1 MVNRC
6 VRAVV
11 FSKEGRAA
19 CERPRRECTPKGS
32 DVVMGGDAEMNR
44 WGLWWWLRAGLILV
58 VAAGLAID
66 AFVHLDLA
74 SSYDGVKSSVLT
86 QGDLFRVEA
95 ALAIIA
101 ALALVVRPRRWTAL
115 IAFLVSA
122 GGFAAVLVYQYVD
135 VGAIGP
141 LPNMYDPV
149 VYAEKTLSV
158 WAEGI
163 AAVAALVL
171 LTLMHLRIRGD
182 RTASGAAA
190 RTSASRP
197 A

>member
-1 MVNRC
+1 MSADDEINR
-6 VRAVV
+6 R
-11 FSKEGRAA
+11 
-19 CERPRRECTPKGS
+19 
-32 DVVMGGDAEMNR
+32 
-44 WGLWWWLRAGLILV
+44 GLSWWLRAGLTLV
-58 VAAGLAID
+58 VVAGLAID

-86 QGDLFRVEA
+86 QGDLFRAEA

-101 ALALVVRPRRWTAL
+101 ALALVVRPRRWTAFIVL
-115 IAFLVSA
+115 LVSA
-122 GGFAAVLVYQYVD
+122 GGFAAVLLYQYVN

-149 VYAEKTLSV
+149 SFPEKTLSV

-171 LTLMHLRIRGD
+171 LVLMHRSARGSRIMA
-182 RTASGAAA
+182 RTGAAA
-190 RTSASRP
+190 RASTSGP

>member
-1 MVNRC
+1 M
-6 VRAVV
+6 
-11 FSKEGRAA
+11 S
-19 CERPRRECTPKGS
+19 
-32 DVVMGGDAEMNR
+32 GDGEMNR
-44 WGLWWWLRAGLILV
+44 QGLWWWLRAGLILV
-58 VAAGLAID
+58 VVAGLAID

-74 SSYDGVKSSVLT
+74 SSNDTVKSSALT
-86 QGDLFRVEA
+86 QGDLFRAEA

-115 IAFLVSA
+115 ITFLVSA
-122 GGFAAVLVYQYVD
+122 GGFAAALLYQFVN
-135 VGAIGP
+135 VGSIGP

-149 VYAEKTLSV
+149 KYPEKTLSV

-171 LTLMHLRIRGD
+171 LVLMHRRIRD
-182 RTASGAAA
+182 TRTATATGAAV
-190 RTSASRP
+190 RPSTSRP

>member
-1 MVNRC
+1 VPPL
-6 VRAVV
+6 
-11 FSKEGRAA
+11 
-19 CERPRRECTPKGS
+19 ERPHRECTGKGS
-32 DVVMGGDAEMNR
+32 DAVTSDDAEMNR
-44 WGLWWWLRAGLILV
+44 RGLWWWLRAGLILV
-58 VAAGLAID
+58 VVAGLAID

-95 ALAIIA
+95 SLAIIA

-122 GGFAAVLVYQYVD
+122 GGFAAVLIYQYVD

-141 LPNMYDPV
+141 LPDMYDPV
-149 VYAEKTLSV
+149 QYPEKTLSV

-163 AAVAALVL
+163 AAAAALVL
-171 LTLMHLRIRGD
+171 LALMHRRIRG
-182 RTASGAAA
+182 A
-190 RTSASRP
+190 RTSTGALARASTSRP

>member
-1 MVNRC
+1 MSVDGETN
-6 VRAVV
+6 
-11 FSKEGRAA
+11 
-19 CERPRRECTPKGS
+19 PRGP
-32 DVVMGGDAEMNR
+32 
-44 WGLWWWLRAGLILV
+44 WWWLRAGLILV
-58 VAAGLAID
+58 VVAGLAID

-74 SSYDGVKSSVLT
+74 SSYDIVKSSVLT
-86 QGDLFRVEA
+86 KGDLFRAEA

-101 ALALVVRPRRWTAL
+101 ALAVVVRPRRWAAL

-122 GGFAAVLVYQYVD
+122 GGFAAVLLYQYVN

-149 VYAEKTLSV
+149 QYPEKTLSV

-171 LTLMHLRIRGD
+171 LVLLHQRIRGT
-182 RTASGAAA
+182 RTATGAAV
-190 RTSASRP
+190 RPSTSRP